1 MQIEIKIDNE
11 QKEPKIIIITDKTT
25 DENDLLI
32 KKLSEDKIRVISGFR
47 DGVFEI
53 LQPNDIVRIY
63 SANQKVYVVTNKG
76 EFTTKLRLYELEE
89 FLNQNQFIRIS
100 NSEIINL
107 KMIRNF
113 DLSFTG
119 TIRVVL
125 INGQVTFASR
135 RYVAKIKKVLGL
147 WGE

>member
-11 QKEPKIIIITDKTT
+11 QKEPKIIIITDKIT
-25 DENDLLI
+25 DEIDLLI

-147 WGE
+147 

>member
-11 QKEPKIIIITDKTT
+11 QKEPKIIIITDKIT
-25 DENDLLI
+25 DEIDLLI
-32 KKLSEDKIRVISGFR
+32 KKLSEDKIRDISGFR

-135 RYVAKIKKVLGL
+135 RYVTKIKKVLGL
-147 WGE
+147 

>member
-32 KKLSEDKIRVISGFR
+32 EKLSEDKIRVISGFR

-147 WGE
+147 